1 MRFNFSG
8 LPIDIGN
15 QHEESNGQYLS
26 ICPRDSVQN
35 KLELLDILALD
46 CSDPS
51 YGLLEDDKL
60 KCVYK
65 TTLQVEIQH

>member
-1 MRFNFSG
+1 M
-8 LPIDIGN
+8 
-15 QHEESNGQYLS
+15 
-26 ICPRDSVQN
+26 CPRDSVQN